1 MVSSLLAACYG
12 RCSSSFCC
20 SLLFL
25 LLCRG
30 CTHWLQFL
38 SSHSYLLLVS
48 PFHPC
53 SGSSY
58 PSTCPPLTFLCSC
71 SDLFCPAV
79 LPAWLFIPSSYH
91 PFLHIFPRA
100 YCGLLWPVLADR
112 SVLLSIELAETCCVW
127 HWQSLTLF
135 CPGHSSSP
143 LPIMPNEDAQLTV
156 VKHFFLME
164 IVIQESSN
172 SFISQS
178 KTEWTSS
185 LSEGNLMLPYINF
198 SLWSDFYIYW
208 LQYLNCWLFLHMA
221 SVCTGRAW
229 RYPGVGHEAV

>member
-1 MVSSLLAACYG
+1 MVDVAVPFAAHFFSYCCAVG
-12 RCSSSFCC
+12 APTGCSSFRVTHTFS
-20 SLLFL
+20 LFL
-25 LLCRG
+25 LS
-30 CTHWLQFL
+30 T
-38 SSHSYLLLVS
+38 
-48 PFHPC
+48 PA
-53 SGSSY
+53 SGNSY

-91 PFLHIFPRA
+91 PFLRIFPRG

-198 SLWSDFYIYW
+198 SLWSDFYIY
-208 LQYLNCWLFLHMA
+208 
-221 SVCTGRAW
+221 
-229 RYPGVGHEAV
+229 